1 VVFRILYLI
10 FCRVVGWLTLLARSE
25 VAKDLEILV
34 LRHEVSV
41 LRRQAGR
48 RQLSGRGIPDQH
60 RAALGNGGAFSS
72 FSLVMG
78 APLPPGEEAAGGA
91 NQGSHCLPTPLD
103 SPRLSQG
110 EIAGEGLPVRLS
122 QT

>member
-1 VVFRILYLI
+1 VVFRLLYLI
-10 FCRVVGWLTLLARSE
+10 FCRMVGWLTLLARSE

-48 RQLSGRGIPDQH
+48 RQLSGWRYQTSTVPPS
-60 RAALGNGGAFSS
+60 GNRGAFSS

-78 APLPPGEEAAGGA
+78 APLPPVEEAAGEPIRGA
-91 NQGSHCLPTPLD
+91 TAFRLP
-103 SPRLSQG
+103 
-110 EIAGEGLPVRLS
+110 
-122 QT
+122 